1 MSVVRLAEATWA
13 QTLTEVL
20 SSHPTLLS
28 CFDSEDL
35 PCFRVFPIQDLATL
49 SMCRRQTLERVTLDQ
64 RPAIRVAVIV
74 RVRVRV
80 RVRLERVILDQ
91 RRAISF

>member
-1 MSVVRLAEATWA
+1 
-13 QTLTEVL
+13 
-20 SSHPTLLS
+20 
-28 CFDSEDL
+28 
-35 PCFRVFPIQDLATL
+35 
-49 SMCRRQTLERVTLDQ
+49 MCRRQTLERVTLDQ